1 MPNRKRRVLVTG
13 VARWWG
19 ALLVQRLVEAPGVE
33 EVVGIDTEEPHHDL
47 GDADFLRLDI
57 RHSLV
62 GKLVRA
68 VGIDT
73 VVHTQITVDSH
84 DQDPRQAHE
93 TNVIGSLN
101 LLAGL
106 AGEDTPV
113 RRVVLKSSAHVY
125 GARPDLPSR
134 LREDRRLAANSPH
147 SFVRDVVETETNLH
161 DFGVLNPDVA
171 TISLRFA
178 NSLNPDEPSP
188 LARYFDLPVVPTVLG
203 FDPVLELVHRD
214 DCIEALVRATLGS
227 QQGAFNI
234 AGGNALTLTA
244 LLDGAGKVHA
254 PLLPPAGAGL
264 LSAALARLG
273 VAVLSPP
280 LLDLLRWG
288 RTLDTTRAERELGF
302 RTARDTMTA
311 LDDYVQQ
318 RRVLQFQ
325 PSGRRYM
332 YERELE
338 DYIHDRRLR
347 RRAANGAHLKIA
359 AEAAPEHESE
369 AASVLLPNFAA
380 KSAPGASRSRKRT
393 SNAGSGPEG
402 L

>member
-1 MPNRKRRVLVTG
+1 VPPRKRRVLVTG

-19 ALLVQRLVEAPGVE
+19 ALLVQRLVEEPGVD
-33 EVVGIDTEEPHHDL
+33 EVVGIDTDEPHHDL
-47 GDADFLRLDI
+47 GDADFLKLDI

-73 VVHTQITVDSH
+73 VVHTQITVDNF
-84 DQDPRQAHE
+84 DQDPRRAHE

-106 AGEDTPV
+106 AGADTPV

-125 GARPDLPSR
+125 GARHDLPGQ
-134 LREDRRLAANSPH
+134 LREDRRLAASSSH
-147 SFVRDVVETETNLH
+147 SFVRDMVETETNLH
-161 DFGVLNPDVA
+161 DFAVRNPELE

-188 LARYFDLPVVPTVLG
+188 LAQYFDLPVVPTVIG
-203 FDPVLELVHRD
+203 FDPVLQLIHRD

-227 QQGAFNI
+227 RRGAFNI
-234 AGGNALTLTA
+234 AGRNALPLTA

-254 PLLPPAGAGL
+254 PLLPPAGAALISG
-264 LSAALARLG
+264 ALARLG
-273 VAVLSPP
+273 VAALSPQ
-280 LLDLLRWG
+280 LIDLLRWG
-288 RTLDTTRAERELGF
+288 RTVDTTRAERELSF
-302 RTARDTMTA
+302 RTARDTISA
-311 LDDYVQQ
+311 LDEYIQQ

-338 DYIHDRRLR
+338 DYIHARRIR
-347 RRAANGAHLKIA
+347 RRVANGARLTL
-359 AEAAPEHESE
+359 AEEPKGEPARAPR
-369 AASVLLPNFAA
+369 PR
-380 KSAPGASRSRKRT
+380 PRR
-393 SNAGSGPEG
+393 
-402 L
+402 

>member
-1 MPNRKRRVLVTG
+1 MPSRKRRVLVTG

-19 ALLVQRLVEAPGVE
+19 ALLVQRLVEEPGVD
-33 EVVGIDTEEPHHDL
+33 EVIGIDTEDPHHDL
-47 GDADFLRLDI
+47 GDADFLKLDI

-73 VVHTQITVDSH
+73 VVHTQITVDS
-84 DQDPRQAHE
+84 DVRDPRRAHE

-125 GARPDLPSR
+125 GARHDLPAR
-134 LREDRRLAANSPH
+134 LREDRRLAASSPH
-147 SFVRDVVETETNLH
+147 SFVRDIVETETNLH
-161 DFGVLNPDVA
+161 DFAVLNPDVE
-171 TISLRFA
+171 TIALRFA
-178 NSLNPDEPSP
+178 NSLNPDEPSL
-188 LARYFDLPVVPTVLG
+188 LAGYFDLPVVPTMLG
-203 FDPVLELVHRD
+203 FDPILQLVHRD
-214 DCIEALVRATLGS
+214 DCIEALLRATMGGR
-227 QQGAFNI
+227 QGAFNI
-234 AGGNALTLTA
+234 AGENALPLTA

-264 LSAALARLG
+264 ISGALARLG
-273 VAVLSPP
+273 VSTLSPP
-280 LLDLLRWG
+280 LIDLLRWG
-288 RTLDTTRAERELGF
+288 RTLDTSRAESELGF
-302 RTARDTMTA
+302 RTARDTMAA

-347 RRAANGAHLKIA
+347 RRAANGARLKIA
-359 AEAAPEHESE
+359 EEPTEPATD
-369 AASVLLPNFAA
+369 LP
-380 KSAPGASRSRKRT
+380 PRRRR
-393 SNAGSGPEG
+393 
-402 L
+402 

>member
-1 MPNRKRRVLVTG
+1 MPTRKRRVLVTG

-19 ALLVQRLVEAPGVE
+19 ALLVQRLIEAPGVE
-33 EVVGIDTEEPHHDL
+33 EVVGIDTQEPHHDL
-47 GDADFLRLDI
+47 GDADFLKLDI

-73 VVHTQITVDSH
+73 VVHTQITVDS
-84 DQDPRQAHE
+84 DEQDPRQAHE

-125 GARPDLPSR
+125 GARPDLPGR

-161 DFGVLNPDVA
+161 DFGVLNPEVE

-178 NSLNPDEPSP
+178 NSLNADEPSP

-203 FDPVLELVHRD
+203 FDPVLQLVHRD
-214 DCIEALVRATLGS
+214 DCIEALVRATLGH

-254 PLLPPAGAGL
+254 PFLPPAGAAL
-264 LSAALARLG
+264 LSGALARLG

-280 LLDLLRWG
+280 LIDLLRWG

-338 DYIHDRRLR
+338 DYIHDRRVR
-347 RRAANGAHLKIA
+347 RRAANGARLKIA
-359 AEAAPEHESE
+359 DEAAPEPESE
-369 AASVLLPNFAA
+369 AARVLLPKFAA

-402 L
+402 P